1 MTLKSYFALFRSN
14 SAYAQNNGHMTYQ
27 SVIKTSFSKNALLA
41 STMVLALF
49 SSPLAPVEDA
59 KASSRPLPAASSL
72 SGSYLSGRSALLA
85 RDFDGASNY
94 FSAALKSD
102 PSNFYLLDRA
112 FVISLANGDIEHAFP
127 LAQRILEEDQDH
139 FLAQLAT
146 AVRRVQLGDF
156 ETQLPNSVTQ
166 DVNPLS
172 RLTFAIVSAWEKAG
186 QGKADEAIA
195 DLTSTTGE
203 KWFDLFVNFNA
214 GLVAEY
220 ANTPSQAAEFY
231 KVAYEIDRGALRN
244 AISYTRMLAASGR
257 QQEALDI
264 IAEYEQLIPEHPL
277 LISLRE
283 KIESGKI
290 IESVAKTP
298 ADGLG
303 EALHGLG
310 IALSKEGEELAANY
324 LQLAVYLN
332 PKNDSALIGLA
343 SLFEQLG
350 DNQRAIEYLS
360 QVPDSSPMKRE
371 AEIQIALH
379 YNVQDNLEEARA
391 HLEKLVE
398 ADPSDLE
405 AITSLGNVLRS
416 HSLFEEAETS
426 YNQGLK
432 TISEIQANHW
442 TLLYFRGIT
451 RERQDKW
458 SAAEEDFRDALT
470 LKPEQ
475 PMILNYLGYSLV
487 DRGLKLDEA
496 QKMIERAVRLRPT
509 DGYIV
514 DSLGWVYYR
523 LGRYSEAVERLER
536 AVTLRPHD
544 PIIND
549 HLGDAYWQI
558 GRKLEARYKW
568 NHARDLNPEPE
579 DMERILS
586 KIENGMDEAV
596 PVGLASSAENK

>member
-1 MTLKSYFALFRSN
+1 MTLTSYFALFRSN
-14 SAYAQNNGHMTYQ
+14 SASAQNNGRMTYH
-27 SVIKTSFSKNALLA
+27 SVNKNRFSKKALMASALA
-41 STMVLALF
+41 FVLLG
-49 SSPLAPVEDA
+49 SPFVPAQNA
-59 KASSRPLPAASSL
+59 KASSQSLPAASSL

-85 RDFDGASNY
+85 QDLAAASNY
-94 FSAALKSD
+94 FTSALQGD
-102 PSNFYLLDRA
+102 PANFYILDRA
-112 FVISLANGDIEHAFP
+112 FVTSLANGNVEKALP
-127 LAQRILEEDQDH
+127 LANRILEEDSEH
-139 FLAQLAT
+139 FLAQLAV
-146 AVRRVQLGDF
+146 AAQRIHEGDF
-156 ETQLPNSVTQ
+156 TTELPDAVTQ
-166 DVNPLS
+166 NVNPLS
-172 RLTFAIVSAWEKAG
+172 RLSFALVSAWVKAG
-186 QGKADEAIA
+186 QGKTDEAIA
-195 DLTSTTGE
+195 DLTSTTGA
-203 KWFDLFVNFNA
+203 KWFDLFINFNA
-214 GLVAEY
+214 GLLAEY
-220 ANTPSQAAEFY
+220 NNNPHQAAEFY
-231 KVAYEIDRGALRN
+231 KAAYEIDRGALRN

-264 IAEYEQLIPEHPL
+264 VAEYEQLIPEHPL
-277 LISLRE
+277 LVTLRD
-283 KIESGKI
+283 KIESGEV

-298 ADGLG
+298 AEGLA

-310 IALSKEGEELAANY
+310 IAVSKEGEELSANY
-324 LQLAVYLN
+324 LQLATYLN

-350 DNQRAIEYLS
+350 DNERAIEYLS
-360 QVPDSSPMKRE
+360 AVSDGSPMKRE

-379 YNVQDNLEEARA
+379 YNILDNLEEARA
-391 HLEKLVE
+391 HLEKLVK

-405 AITSLGNVLRS
+405 AITSLGNVLRG

-426 YNQGLK
+426 YNQGLD
-432 TISEIQANHW
+432 TLSEIQANHW
-442 TLLYFRGIT
+442 TILYFRGIT

-458 SAAEEDFRDALT
+458 DAAEKDFREALT

-523 LGRYSEAVERLER
+523 LGRYEEAAEKLER
-536 AVTLRPHD
+536 AVALRPHD

-549 HLGDAYWQI
+549 HLGDAYWQV
-558 GRKLEARYKW
+558 GRKLEARFKW
-568 NHARDLNPEPE
+568 NHARDLEPEPE
-579 DMERILS
+579 DLKRILD

-596 PVGLASSAENK
+596 PVGLASSTDNK